1 MEDKKAVPK
10 IYDDMSGEPGESK
23 TSFGDIHRS
32 EGTPGENQEVQIA
45 YDETTDDGSS
55 LGSSPYQSDEEIIK
69 SLFAHG
75 NDSTSSSDDQE
86 TLHAD
91 FPSMAIDIEESRL
104 ILDQT
109 TLKRATDPG
118 DRIFPQAAKKYL
130 ELPVTRSKVITEEI
144 SNQPV
149 ERKSIFYQRD
159 LKRATDPGHTNKKYL
174 KLSLQNPGDKVDVIS
189 REIQNVLRQHVGW
202 AYVAHEMA
210 HTAKFQ
216 CRKLPHMSICD
227 VAIIRATQPLH
238 ILTFVEDGGKQEH
251 AVEYNAQLTKSIMGF
266 IKKKTGVSLDVVY
279 GVVPASTW
287 KDEKVF
293 KEKLERLETVARR
306 KALPGYLHMDTERY
320 TAITKALVDLYSE
333 PGVKDQ
339 LESEIIIES
348 LERDGKALLLEK
360 FLNQSETDSGFGRDN
375 KQERETE
382 TQDAGD
388 SVAEDEQY
396 RWGPA
401 GDLIWTREEYQRL
414 QKDFLEP
421 RYNSAGKL
429 LKLKILLFGPT
440 GMGKSSLG
448 NGFRTALLNM
458 EHPSNYHAV
467 TSGQE
472 SLTTGFQG
480 ALYKNHWIYDM
491 PGIFESRSILSSH
504 IISILSGEVP
514 LQAKIGKNLGIR
526 HQTFNTPHDHHVS
539 CVVVVLR
546 HEHGDFG
553 MEIQR
558 QLECVRTTVANGDT
572 AIHLVL
578 THLDE
583 CDHQFR
589 DRANLPNLYQS
600 SKVQEA
606 VRMMSK
612 KTGVLPSSI
621 SFVRNYVNETDADV
635 ISKLQHLRVLQSI
648 LSSCVDQEEKKLN
661 QEQQERMYSVISK
674 HDQNR
679 RTLGPP
685 TYGSVKAMLAV
696 LLVALMVAVMIKLC
710 NLPPPA

>member
-1 MEDKKAVPK
+1 
-10 IYDDMSGEPGESK
+10 MSGENSESK
-23 TSFGDIHRS
+23 ASLGYIHHS
-32 EGTPGENQEVQIA
+32 KGTPGDNHEVQMA
-45 YDETTDDGSS
+45 HDEATDDSSS
-55 LGSSPYQSDEEIIK
+55 LGSSPYQSDEEIIM
-69 SLFAHG
+69 SLFAQV

-86 TLHAD
+86 PLHAD
-91 FPSMAIDIEESRL
+91 FPSVGISRDERNL

-109 TLKRATDPG
+109 DLKRETDPG
-118 DRIFPQAAKKYL
+118 HRIFPQSAKKYL
-130 ELPVTRSKVITEEI
+130 EHLVTRLKVIPVEI
-144 SNQPV
+144 SDQQV
-149 ERKSIFYQRD
+149 FYQRD
-159 LKRATDPGHTNKKYL
+159 PKRARDPGHSIFPQSDKKYVE
-174 KLSLQNPGDKVDVIS
+174 LSLQNPGDKVEVIS
-189 REIQNVLRQHVGW
+189 REIQNVLHQHVGW
-202 AYVAHEMA
+202 AYIAHQMA
-210 HTAKFQ
+210 HTE
-216 CRKLPHMSICD
+216 CRKLPTMSICD

-251 AVEYNAQLTKSIMGF
+251 AVEYNAQLTRSIMGF
-266 IKKKTGVSLDVVY
+266 IKKETGVSLDVVY

-287 KDEKVF
+287 KDEKMF

-320 TAITKALVDLYSE
+320 TAITKALADLYSE
-333 PGVKDQ
+333 PGDQ

-348 LERDGKALLLEK
+348 LDRDGKAYLLGK
-360 FLNQSETDSGFGRDN
+360 FLNQSETDSGLGHDN
-375 KQERETE
+375 KQERKIE
-382 TQDAGD
+382 TQDAED
-388 SVAEDEQY
+388 SVGENEQY

-414 QKDFLEP
+414 QNEFLEP

-458 EHPSNYHAV
+458 EHPSSYHAV
-467 TSGQE
+467 TSDPV
-472 SLTTGFQG
+472 SLSTGFQG
-480 ALYKNHWIYDM
+480 ALYKNHWIFDM
-491 PGIFESRSILSSH
+491 PGIFESPDILSSN
-504 IISILSGEVP
+504 IISILSGKVP
-514 LQAKIGKNLGIR
+514 FKAEIGKGLVMMN
-526 HQTFNTPHDHHVS
+526 QTFNMPQDHHVS

-553 MEIQR
+553 REIQR
-558 QLECVRTTVANGDT
+558 QLECVRKTVAKGDT
-572 AIHLVL
+572 SIHLVL

-589 DRANLPNLYQS
+589 DRANLPNLYLS

-606 VRMMSK
+606 VRLMSK
-612 KTGVLPSSI
+612 KTGVLPSFI
-621 SFVRNYVNETDADV
+621 SFVRNYFQETDADV
-635 ISKLQHLRVLQSI
+635 ISKLQHLRVLQRI

-661 QEQQERMYSVISK
+661 QEQQERMNREISK

-696 LLVALMVAVMIKLC
+696 LLMALMVAVMIKLC